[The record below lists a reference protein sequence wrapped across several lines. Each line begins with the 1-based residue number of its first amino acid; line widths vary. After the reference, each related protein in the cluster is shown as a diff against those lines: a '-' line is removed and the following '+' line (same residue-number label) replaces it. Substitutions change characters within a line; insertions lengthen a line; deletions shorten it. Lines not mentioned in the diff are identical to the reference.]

1 MSFKRMTPEEMHEY
15 LLQQGFLRV
24 RQLADD
30 SWIGVLKLAFTTSVC
45 MDIDEVSPF
54 RYRWCFSDPSEAHHF
69 FETAVDYDEV
79 PTKRDSLKGHRYRGE
94 PLLREKDEF
103 GFNKW

>member
-45 MDIDEVSPF
+45 MDIDEVSHSSMAGVLLI
-54 RYRWCFSDPSEAHHF
+54 RMRRITFS
-69 FETAVDYDEV
+69 
-79 PTKRDSLKGHRYRGE
+79 RQ
-94 PLLREKDEF
+94 LLIMMKCQLSAIH
-103 GFNKW
+103 

>member
-1 MSFKRMTPEEMHEY
+1 
-15 LLQQGFLRV
+15 V

-54 RYRWCFSDPSEAHHF
+54 GIAGVLLIRVRRITFS
-69 FETAVDYDEV
+69 
-79 PTKRDSLKGHRYRGE
+79 RR
-94 PLLREKDEF
+94 LLIMMKCQLSAIH
-103 GFNKW
+103 